1 MLPTIHFIHPW
12 FPSKTGHNMPY
23 NPLYRDML
31 PQWFQVNVFLVGAL
45 HMTNHFIEGKLA
57 FNQEAFA
64 AAMALYSKRDCGK
77 PFYRGWTW
85 TGPVYT
91 GVGAAR
97 KDAVNPFYRAE
108 MLANHFIE
116 EGLGPVQ
123 FIQKAGAARN
133 DVAKPVY
140 RAELPAGHFI
150 EEGLEPVQFIGG
162 FTRSGHCIEAFAV
175 RRGMG
180 EWDGVP
186 L

>member
-1 MLPTIHFIHPW
+1 
-12 FPSKTGHNMPY
+12 
-23 NPLYRDML
+23 
-31 PQWFQVNVFLVGAL
+31 
-45 HMTNHFIEGKLA
+45 MTNHFIEGKLA
-57 FNQEAFA
+57 FNQETIA
-64 AAMALYSKRDCGK
+64 AGMALYSKRNCGK

-85 TGPVYT
+85 TGLYHT

-97 KDAVNPFYRAE
+97 NNAVNPFYRAE

-140 RAELPAGHFI
+140 RAEMPADHFI
-150 EEGLEPVQFIGG
+150 KKGLEPVQYMGG
-162 FTRSGHCIEAFAV
+162 FTRSGHFIEAFAV
-175 RRGMG
+175 RRGPG

>member
-1 MLPTIHFIHPW
+1 
-12 FPSKTGHNMPY
+12 
-23 NPLYRDML
+23 
-31 PQWFQVNVFLVGAL
+31 
-45 HMTNHFIEGKLA
+45 MTDHFIEGKLA

-77 PFYRGWTW
+77 PFYRRWTW

-91 GVGAAR
+91 RVGAAR
-97 KDAVNPFYRAE
+97 KDAVNPFYGAE

-123 FIQKAGAARN
+123 FIQKAAAARN

-150 EEGLEPVQFIGG
+150 EEGLEPVQFIQGLG
-162 FTRSGHCIEAFAV
+162 LSEMTWSI
-175 RRGMG
+175 
-180 EWDGVP
+180 
-186 L
+186 